1 MEIQIAHCIKEW
13 NHWKVNKIQKIFFK
27 TKGIQLF
34 EHEIVTCIPKAKDNN
49 GELTVGELTLG
60 ERTQADN

>member
-1 MEIQIAHCIKEW
+1 M
-13 NHWKVNKIQKIFFK
+13 
-27 TKGIQLF
+27 F

-60 ERTQADN
+60 ERTQADNYIGANGLDTVAK